1 MINKNDIKNLDV
13 TAESFRG
20 RDNTDNDKS
29 ESVINPLTKGDIYE
43 KEESSSIA
51 LEVTDSNKGTNFPHL
66 KGDLLTEKRVKDIPA
81 QDEEE
86 RKKEAKRQIKEEEK
100 RHQEEEWKKEEE
112 AEVKILKAA
121 IAEQAR
127 EDEQPQSSNFT
138 LRKILGGDILSAH
151 LLRNNI
157 WLILVIV
164 GFTIIYI
171 SNRYS
176 VQKYLIEIDKLN
188 TELEDAKYRALSSS
202 SQLTEKSRESHI
214 LELLKNRKDSVLKMS
229 DRPPYIINVPEK

>member
-1 MINKNDIKNLDV
+1 MNDENDKKISEVTVQPITDEQTATNESVHVIEPLKQTETKEEEV
-13 TAESFRG
+13 TASITEE
-20 RDNTDNDKS
+20 NTVTVTS
-29 ESVINPLTKGDIYE
+29 EQTLAE
-43 KEESSSIA
+43 
-51 LEVTDSNKGTNFPHL
+51 
-66 KGDLLTEKRVKDIPA
+66 
-81 QDEEE
+81 
-86 RKKEAKRQIKEEEK
+86 EAKRTKEEEK
-100 RHQEEEWKKEEE
+100 RKKEEESWEEEE

-151 LLRNNI
+151 ILRNNI
-157 WLILVIV
+157 WLIIVIV
-164 GFTIIYI
+164 GFIIVYI

-176 VQKYLIEIDKLN
+176 VQKYLLEIDKLN

>member
-1 MINKNDIKNLDV
+1 MNDENDKKISEVTVQPITDEQTATNESVHVIEPLKQTETKEEEV
-13 TAESFRG
+13 TASITEE
-20 RDNTDNDKS
+20 NTVTVTS
-29 ESVINPLTKGDIYE
+29 EQTLAE
-43 KEESSSIA
+43 
-51 LEVTDSNKGTNFPHL
+51 
-66 KGDLLTEKRVKDIPA
+66 
-81 QDEEE
+81 
-86 RKKEAKRQIKEEEK
+86 EAKRTKEEEK
-100 RHQEEEWKKEEE
+100 RKKEEERRKEEE

-151 LLRNNI
+151 ILRNNI
-157 WLILVIV
+157 WLIIVIV
-164 GFTIIYI
+164 GFIIVYI

-176 VQKYLIEIDKLN
+176 VQKYLLEIDKLN

-202 SQLTEKSRESHI
+202 SQLTEKSRETHI

-229 DRPPYIINVPEK
+229 DRPPYIINVPDK

>member
-1 MINKNDIKNLDV
+1 MNDENDKKISEVTVQPITDEQTATNESVHVIEPLKQTETKEEEV
-13 TAESFRG
+13 TASITEE
-20 RDNTDNDKS
+20 NTVTVTS
-29 ESVINPLTKGDIYE
+29 EQTLAE
-43 KEESSSIA
+43 
-51 LEVTDSNKGTNFPHL
+51 
-66 KGDLLTEKRVKDIPA
+66 
-81 QDEEE
+81 
-86 RKKEAKRQIKEEEK
+86 EAKKTKEEEK
-100 RHQEEEWKKEEE
+100 RKKEEERWEEEE

-151 LLRNNI
+151 ILRNNI
-157 WLILVIV
+157 WLIIVIV
-164 GFTIIYI
+164 GFIIVYI

-176 VQKYLIEIDKLN
+176 VQKYLLEIDKLN

>member
-1 MINKNDIKNLDV
+1 MNDENDKKISEVTVQPITDEQTATNESVHVIEPLKQTETKEEEV
-13 TAESFRG
+13 TASITEE
-20 RDNTDNDKS
+20 NTVTVTS
-29 ESVINPLTKGDIYE
+29 EQTLAE
-43 KEESSSIA
+43 
-51 LEVTDSNKGTNFPHL
+51 
-66 KGDLLTEKRVKDIPA
+66 
-81 QDEEE
+81 
-86 RKKEAKRQIKEEEK
+86 EAKRTKEEEK
-100 RHQEEEWKKEEE
+100 RKKEEEKWEEEE

-138 LRKILGGDILSAH
+138 LRKIIGGDILSAH
-151 LLRNNI
+151 ILRNNI
-157 WLILVIV
+157 WLIIVIV
-164 GFTIIYI
+164 GFIIVYI

-176 VQKYLIEIDKLN
+176 VQKYLLEIDKLN

>member
-1 MINKNDIKNLDV
+1 MNDENDKKISEVTVQPITDEQTATNESVHVIEPLKQTETKEEEV
-13 TAESFRG
+13 TASITEE
-20 RDNTDNDKS
+20 NTVTVTS
-29 ESVINPLTKGDIYE
+29 EQTLAEEAKRTKDE
-43 KEESSSIA
+43 
-51 LEVTDSNKGTNFPHL
+51 
-66 KGDLLTEKRVKDIPA
+66 EKRKK
-81 QDEEE
+81 EEE
-86 RKKEAKRQIKEEEK
+86 RWE
-100 RHQEEEWKKEEE
+100 EEE

-151 LLRNNI
+151 ILRNNI
-157 WLILVIV
+157 WLIIVIV
-164 GFTIIYI
+164 GFIIVYI

-176 VQKYLIEIDKLN
+176 VQKYLLEIDKLN

>member
-1 MINKNDIKNLDV
+1 MND
-13 TAESFRG
+13 E
-20 RDNTDNDKS
+20 NDKKIS
-29 ESVINPLTKGDIYE
+29 EVTVLPITDEQTATNESVHVIEPLKQAET
-43 KEESSSIA
+43 KEE
-51 LEVTDSNKGTNFPHL
+51 EVTTSI
-66 KGDLLTEKRVKDIPA
+66 TEESTVTETSEQTLA
-81 QDEEE
+81 E
-86 RKKEAKRQIKEEEK
+86 EAKRTKEEEK
-100 RHQEEEWKKEEE
+100 RKKEEE
-112 AEVKILKAA
+112 RRKEEETEVKILEAA

-138 LRKILGGDILSAH
+138 LRKILGGDILSTH
-151 LLRNNI
+151 ILRNNI
-157 WLILVIV
+157 WLIIVIV
-164 GFTIIYI
+164 GFIIVYI

-176 VQKYLIEIDKLN
+176 VQKYLLEIDKLN

>member
-1 MINKNDIKNLDV
+1 MIDKNNIKNIDI

-20 RDNTDNDKS
+20 RDKTDDDKS
-29 ESVINPLTKGDIYE
+29 KSVINPLAKGDIYE
-43 KEESSSIA
+43 GEESSPIA
-51 LEVTDSNKGTNFPHL
+51 LEVTDSNKDINISHL
-66 KGDLLTEKRVKDIPA
+66 KSDILTEKRVKDTLV

-100 RHQEEEWKKEEE
+100 KHQEEEREKEEE

-138 LRKILGGDILSAH
+138 LRKILGGDILSAR

-164 GFTIIYI
+164 AFIIVHI

>member
-1 MINKNDIKNLDV
+1 MNDENDKKISEVTVQPITDEQTATNESVHVIEPLKQTETKEEEV
-13 TAESFRG
+13 TASITEE
-20 RDNTDNDKS
+20 NTVTVTS
-29 ESVINPLTKGDIYE
+29 EQTLAE
-43 KEESSSIA
+43 
-51 LEVTDSNKGTNFPHL
+51 
-66 KGDLLTEKRVKDIPA
+66 
-81 QDEEE
+81 
-86 RKKEAKRQIKEEEK
+86 EAKRTKEEEK
-100 RHQEEEWKKEEE
+100 RKKEEERWEEEE

-151 LLRNNI
+151 ILRNNI
-157 WLILVIV
+157 WLIIVIV
-164 GFTIIYI
+164 GFIIVYI

-176 VQKYLIEIDKLN
+176 VQKYLLEIDKLN

-229 DRPPYIINVPEK
+229 DRPPYIVNVPEK

>member
-1 MINKNDIKNLDV
+1 MNDENDKKISEVTVQPITDEQTATNESVHVIEPLKQTETKEEEV
-13 TAESFRG
+13 TASITEE
-20 RDNTDNDKS
+20 NT
-29 ESVINPLTKGDIYE
+29 
-43 KEESSSIA
+43 
-51 LEVTDSNKGTNFPHL
+51 VTVTSDQTL
-66 KGDLLTEKRVKDIPA
+66 AE
-81 QDEEE
+81 
-86 RKKEAKRQIKEEEK
+86 EAKRTKEEEK
-100 RHQEEEWKKEEE
+100 RKKEEERWEEEE

-151 LLRNNI
+151 ILRNNI
-157 WLILVIV
+157 WLIIVIV
-164 GFTIIYI
+164 GFIIVYI

-176 VQKYLIEIDKLN
+176 VQKYLLEIDKLN

>member
-1 MINKNDIKNLDV
+1 MND
-13 TAESFRG
+13 E
-20 RDNTDNDKS
+20 NDKKIS
-29 ESVINPLTKGDIYE
+29 EVTVQPITDEQTATNESVHVIEPLKQTE
-43 KEESSSIA
+43 TKEE
-51 LEVTDSNKGTNFPHL
+51 EVTVSI
-66 KGDLLTEKRVKDIPA
+66 TEENTVTVTSEQTLA
-81 QDEEE
+81 E
-86 RKKEAKRQIKEEEK
+86 EAKRTKEEEK
-100 RHQEEEWKKEEE
+100 RKKEEERWKEEE

-151 LLRNNI
+151 ILRNNI
-157 WLILVIV
+157 WLIIVIV
-164 GFTIIYI
+164 GFIIVYI

-176 VQKYLIEIDKLN
+176 VQKYLLEIDKLN

>member
-29 ESVINPLTKGDIYE
+29 ESVINPLAKGDIYE
-43 KEESSSIA
+43 REESSSIV
-51 LEVTDSNKGTNFPHL
+51 LEITDSNKGTNIPHL
-66 KGDLLTEKRVKDIPA
+66 KGDILTEKRVKDIPA

-100 RHQEEEWKKEEE
+100 RHQEEEREKEEE
-112 AEVKILKAA
+112 AEVKFLKAA

-138 LRKILGGDILSAH
+138 LRKILGGDILSTR

>member
-1 MINKNDIKNLDV
+1 MIDKNDIKNLDV

-29 ESVINPLTKGDIYE
+29 ESGINPLAKGDIYE
-43 KEESSSIA
+43 REESSSIA
-51 LEVTDSNKGTNFPHL
+51 LEVTDGNKDINISHL
-66 KGDLLTEKRVKDIPA
+66 KGDMLTEKRVKDTPV

-100 RHQEEEWKKEEE
+100 KHQEEDRKKEEE

>member
-1 MINKNDIKNLDV
+1 MNDENDKKISEVTVQPITDEQTATNESVHVIEPLKQTETKEEEV
-13 TAESFRG
+13 TASITEE
-20 RDNTDNDKS
+20 NTVTVTS
-29 ESVINPLTKGDIYE
+29 EQTLAE
-43 KEESSSIA
+43 
-51 LEVTDSNKGTNFPHL
+51 
-66 KGDLLTEKRVKDIPA
+66 
-81 QDEEE
+81 
-86 RKKEAKRQIKEEEK
+86 EAKRTKEEEK
-100 RHQEEEWKKEEE
+100 RKKEEERRQEDE

-151 LLRNNI
+151 ILRNNI
-157 WLILVIV
+157 WLIIVIV
-164 GFTIIYI
+164 GFIIVYI

-176 VQKYLIEIDKLN
+176 VQKYLLEIDKLN

>member
-1 MINKNDIKNLDV
+1 MNDENDKKISEVTVQPITDEQTATNESVHVIEPLKQTETKEEEV
-13 TAESFRG
+13 TASITEE
-20 RDNTDNDKS
+20 NTVTVTS
-29 ESVINPLTKGDIYE
+29 EQTLAE
-43 KEESSSIA
+43 
-51 LEVTDSNKGTNFPHL
+51 
-66 KGDLLTEKRVKDIPA
+66 
-81 QDEEE
+81 
-86 RKKEAKRQIKEEEK
+86 EAKRTNEEEK
-100 RHQEEEWKKEEE
+100 RKEEEERWKEEE

-151 LLRNNI
+151 ILRNNI
-157 WLILVIV
+157 WLIIVIV
-164 GFTIIYI
+164 GFIIVYI

-176 VQKYLIEIDKLN
+176 VQKYLLEIDKLN

>member
-1 MINKNDIKNLDV
+1 MNDENDKKISEVTVQPITDEQTATNESVHVIEPLKQTETKEEEV
-13 TAESFRG
+13 TASITEE
-20 RDNTDNDKS
+20 NTVTVTS
-29 ESVINPLTKGDIYE
+29 EQTLAE
-43 KEESSSIA
+43 
-51 LEVTDSNKGTNFPHL
+51 
-66 KGDLLTEKRVKDIPA
+66 
-81 QDEEE
+81 
-86 RKKEAKRQIKEEEK
+86 EAKRTKEEEK
-100 RHQEEEWKKEEE
+100 RKKEEERWEEEE

-151 LLRNNI
+151 ILRNNI
-157 WLILVIV
+157 WLIIVIV
-164 GFTIIYI
+164 GFIIVYI

-176 VQKYLIEIDKLN
+176 VQKFLLEIDKLN

>member
-1 MINKNDIKNLDV
+1 MNDENDKKISEVTVQPITDEQTATNESVHVIEPLKQTETKEEEV
-13 TAESFRG
+13 TASITEE
-20 RDNTDNDKS
+20 NTVTVTS
-29 ESVINPLTKGDIYE
+29 EQTLAEEAKRTK
-43 KEESSSIA
+43 
-51 LEVTDSNKGTNFPHL
+51 
-66 KGDLLTEKRVKDIPA
+66 
-81 QDEEE
+81 EEE
-86 RKKEAKRQIKEEEK
+86 RWE
-100 RHQEEEWKKEEE
+100 EEE

-151 LLRNNI
+151 ILRNNI
-157 WLILVIV
+157 WLIIVIV
-164 GFTIIYI
+164 GFIIVYI

-176 VQKYLIEIDKLN
+176 VQKYLLEIDKLN

>member
-1 MINKNDIKNLDV
+1 MNDENDKKISEVTVQPITDEQTATNESVHVIEPLKQTETKEEEV
-13 TAESFRG
+13 TASITEE
-20 RDNTDNDKS
+20 NTVTVTS
-29 ESVINPLTKGDIYE
+29 EQTLAE
-43 KEESSSIA
+43 
-51 LEVTDSNKGTNFPHL
+51 
-66 KGDLLTEKRVKDIPA
+66 
-81 QDEEE
+81 
-86 RKKEAKRQIKEEEK
+86 EAKRTKEEEK
-100 RHQEEEWKKEEE
+100 RKKEEERWEEEE

-138 LRKILGGDILSAH
+138 LRKILGGDILSAQI
-151 LLRNNI
+151 LRNNI
-157 WLILVIV
+157 WLIIVIV
-164 GFTIIYI
+164 GFIIVYI

-176 VQKYLIEIDKLN
+176 VQKYLLEIDKLN

>member
-1 MINKNDIKNLDV
+1 MIDKNDIKNLDV

-29 ESVINPLTKGDIYE
+29 ESVINPLAKGDIYE
-43 KEESSSIA
+43 REESSSIV
-51 LEVTDSNKGTNFPHL
+51 LEITDSNKGTNIPHL
-66 KGDLLTEKRVKDIPA
+66 KGDILTEKRVKDISA

-100 RHQEEEWKKEEE
+100 RQQEEERKKEEE

-138 LRKILGGDILSAH
+138 LRKILGGDILSAR

>member
-1 MINKNDIKNLDV
+1 MND
-13 TAESFRG
+13 E
-20 RDNTDNDKS
+20 NDKKIS
-29 ESVINPLTKGDIYE
+29 EVTVQPIIDEQTATNESVHVIEPLKQTE
-43 KEESSSIA
+43 TKEE
-51 LEVTDSNKGTNFPHL
+51 EVTTSI
-66 KGDLLTEKRVKDIPA
+66 TEESTVTVPSEQTLA
-81 QDEEE
+81 E
-86 RKKEAKRQIKEEEK
+86 EAKRTKEEEK
-100 RHQEEEWKKEEE
+100 RRKEEERWKEEE

-151 LLRNNI
+151 ILRNNI
-157 WLILVIV
+157 WLIIVIV
-164 GFTIIYI
+164 GFIIVYI

-176 VQKYLIEIDKLN
+176 VQKYLLEIDKLN

>member
-1 MINKNDIKNLDV
+1 MNDENDKKISEVTVQPITDEQTATNESVHVIEPLKQTETKEEEV
-13 TAESFRG
+13 TASITEE
-20 RDNTDNDKS
+20 NTVTVTS
-29 ESVINPLTKGDIYE
+29 EQTLAE
-43 KEESSSIA
+43 
-51 LEVTDSNKGTNFPHL
+51 
-66 KGDLLTEKRVKDIPA
+66 
-81 QDEEE
+81 
-86 RKKEAKRQIKEEEK
+86 EAKRTKEEEK
-100 RHQEEEWKKEEE
+100 RKKEEERWEEEE

-138 LRKILGGDILSAH
+138 LRKIIGGDILSAH
-151 LLRNNI
+151 ILRNNI
-157 WLILVIV
+157 WLIIVIV
-164 GFTIIYI
+164 GFIIVYI

-176 VQKYLIEIDKLN
+176 VQKYLLEIDKLN

>member
-1 MINKNDIKNLDV
+1 MNDENDKKISEVTVQPITDEQTATNESVHVIEPLKQTETKEEEV
-13 TAESFRG
+13 TASITEE
-20 RDNTDNDKS
+20 NTVTVTS
-29 ESVINPLTKGDIYE
+29 EQTLAE
-43 KEESSSIA
+43 
-51 LEVTDSNKGTNFPHL
+51 
-66 KGDLLTEKRVKDIPA
+66 
-81 QDEEE
+81 
-86 RKKEAKRQIKEEEK
+86 EAKRTKEEEK
-100 RHQEEEWKKEEE
+100 IKKEEERWEEEE

-151 LLRNNI
+151 ILRNNI
-157 WLILVIV
+157 WLIIVIV
-164 GFTIIYI
+164 GFIIVYI

-176 VQKYLIEIDKLN
+176 VQKYLLEIDKLN

>member
-1 MINKNDIKNLDV
+1 MNDKNDKKISEVTVQPITDEQTATNESVHVIEPLKQTETKEEEV
-13 TAESFRG
+13 TASITEE
-20 RDNTDNDKS
+20 NTVTVTS
-29 ESVINPLTKGDIYE
+29 EQTLAEETKR
-43 KEESSSIA
+43 
-51 LEVTDSNKGTNFPHL
+51 T
-66 KGDLLTEKRVKDIPA
+66 
-81 QDEEE
+81 
-86 RKKEAKRQIKEEEK
+86 KEEEK
-100 RHQEEEWKKEEE
+100 RKKEEERWEEEE

-151 LLRNNI
+151 ILRNNI
-157 WLILVIV
+157 WLIIVIV
-164 GFTIIYI
+164 GFIIVYI

-176 VQKYLIEIDKLN
+176 VQKYLLEIDKLN

>member
-1 MINKNDIKNLDV
+1 MNDENDKKISEVTVQPITDEQTATNESVHVIEPLKQTETKEEEV
-13 TAESFRG
+13 TASITEE
-20 RDNTDNDKS
+20 NTVTVTS
-29 ESVINPLTKGDIYE
+29 EQTLAE
-43 KEESSSIA
+43 
-51 LEVTDSNKGTNFPHL
+51 
-66 KGDLLTEKRVKDIPA
+66 
-81 QDEEE
+81 
-86 RKKEAKRQIKEEEK
+86 EAKRTKEEEK
-100 RHQEEEWKKEEE
+100 RKKEEERRKEEE

-151 LLRNNI
+151 ILRNNI
-157 WLILVIV
+157 WLIIVIV
-164 GFTIIYI
+164 GFIIVYI

-176 VQKYLIEIDKLN
+176 VQKYLLEIDKLN

>member
-1 MINKNDIKNLDV
+1 MIDKNDIKNIDV

-20 RDNTDNDKS
+20 RDNTDDEKS
-29 ESVINPLTKGDIYE
+29 ESVINPLAKGDM
-43 KEESSSIA
+43 
-51 LEVTDSNKGTNFPHL
+51 
-66 KGDLLTEKRVKDIPA
+66 LTEKRVKDTPV

-100 RHQEEEWKKEEE
+100 KHQEEEREKEEE

-138 LRKILGGDILSAH
+138 LRKILGGDILSAR

-164 GFTIIYI
+164 AFIIVYI

>member
-1 MINKNDIKNLDV
+1 MNDENDKKISEVTVQPITDEQTATNESVHVIEPLKQTETKEEEV
-13 TAESFRG
+13 TASITEE
-20 RDNTDNDKS
+20 NTVTVTS
-29 ESVINPLTKGDIYE
+29 EQTLAEETKR
-43 KEESSSIA
+43 
-51 LEVTDSNKGTNFPHL
+51 T
-66 KGDLLTEKRVKDIPA
+66 
-81 QDEEE
+81 
-86 RKKEAKRQIKEEEK
+86 KEEEK
-100 RHQEEEWKKEEE
+100 RKKEEERRKEEE

-151 LLRNNI
+151 ILRNNI
-157 WLILVIV
+157 WLIIVIV
-164 GFTIIYI
+164 GFIIVYI

-176 VQKYLIEIDKLN
+176 VQKYLLEIDKLN

>member
-1 MINKNDIKNLDV
+1 MNDENDKKISEVTVQPITDEQTATNESVHVIEPLKQTETKEEEV
-13 TAESFRG
+13 TASITEE
-20 RDNTDNDKS
+20 NTVTVTS
-29 ESVINPLTKGDIYE
+29 EQTLA
-43 KEESSSIA
+43 EE
-51 LEVTDSNKGTNFPHL
+51 G
-66 KGDLLTEKRVKDIPA
+66 KRT
-81 QDEEE
+81 
-86 RKKEAKRQIKEEEK
+86 KEEEK
-100 RHQEEEWKKEEE
+100 RKKEEERWEEEE

-151 LLRNNI
+151 ILRNNI
-157 WLILVIV
+157 WLIIVIV
-164 GFTIIYI
+164 GFIIVYI

-176 VQKYLIEIDKLN
+176 VQKYLLEIDKLN

>member
-1 MINKNDIKNLDV
+1 MNDENDKKISEVTVQPITDEQTATNESVHVIEPLKQTETKEEEV
-13 TAESFRG
+13 TASI
-20 RDNTDNDKS
+20 T
-29 ESVINPLTKGDIYE
+29 
-43 KEESSSIA
+43 EEST
-51 LEVTDSNKGTNFPHL
+51 VTETSEQTL
-66 KGDLLTEKRVKDIPA
+66 AE
-81 QDEEE
+81 
-86 RKKEAKRQIKEEEK
+86 EAKRTKEEEK
-100 RHQEEEWKKEEE
+100 RKEEEERWEEEE

-151 LLRNNI
+151 ILRNNI
-157 WLILVIV
+157 WLIIVIV
-164 GFTIIYI
+164 GFIIVYI

-176 VQKYLIEIDKLN
+176 VQKYLLEIDKLN

-229 DRPPYIINVPEK
+229 DRPPYIINVPDK